1 MENKEHG
8 LISPSGD
15 ADRTVISVRTPETLS
30 SMKPTSDVHGGEPL
44 ASVSVTSPSSS
55 SLASPYRSVSSTSVP
70 EQNVLRGDER
80 IHSTSPH
87 TQQASVTHGTS
98 GGAVLTS
105 NRGTSSAQSVAVTEV
120 IAKYFQP
127 GCQIDQ
133 FQLLEM
139 VGGGGMGRVFRA
151 RDLRLDRLVAL
162 KILSADPMTRETML
176 RFHNEAKSAAR
187 LNHRN
192 ISQVY
197 QYGEFQG
204 VPYIVFEYIE
214 GENLRTL
221 VEHTGP
227 LPLDVAI
234 GYTIQIA
241 GAMIHAAHY
250 QVVHRDIKP
259 SNVLVTPEGYVKLI
273 DLGLARLGGGL
284 DHEELTATGVTLGTF
299 DYIAPEQALDP
310 RTADSRSDIYSLGC
324 TLFFMLTGR
333 PPFGSGTVL
342 QKLVKHQTLEVPE
355 VRRLRPDLPS
365 AVSQLLRRMMAKSPS
380 RRFQNPESL
389 LAALVDLVDDLKLQL
404 DVPEDQFLPSSRS
417 SWKRLLEQHLPW
429 LVPTLLIVLTAIL
442 LQWFDRSA
450 NPTTDENA
458 TVPYN
463 TYGLQT
469 PYPQDSLTSPNSP
482 TERPLPPLP
491 TLPNAT
497 PNTSASNETVSN
509 GATTETVSSGA
520 YAGRTGDQ
528 SVLDGGTTSDDT
540 SRAASI
546 PEQETPMR
554 RAYPSTIPVPDLP
567 PLPPPE
573 RGVAPD
579 AVGP

>member
-15 ADRTVISVRTPETLS
+15 ADRTVISVRTPDSLS
-30 SMKPTSDVHGGEPL
+30 AVMPASDTNSEP
-44 ASVSVTSPSSS
+44 AVPSAESPRSHVSSASIPEKSVSLSDEKPSSPSQRIPQKTDVPTNAVSAVTVPMSS
-55 SLASPYRSVSSTSVP
+55 
-70 EQNVLRGDER
+70 
-80 IHSTSPH
+80 
-87 TQQASVTHGTS
+87 
-98 GGAVLTS
+98 
-105 NRGTSSAQSVAVTEV
+105 RGTPSTGKGTIVTDV

-151 RDLRLDRLVAL
+151 RDLQLDRLVAL
-162 KILSADPMTRETML
+162 KILSADPMTRETAL

-214 GENLRTL
+214 GENLRIL
-221 VEHTGP
+221 VEHAGP

-355 VRRLRPDLPS
+355 VRRLRPDLPLP
-365 AVSQLLRRMMAKSPS
+365 VSQLLRRMMAKSPS

-429 LVPTLLIVLTAIL
+429 LVPTLLVVLTAIL
-442 LQWFDRSA
+442 LQWSDRSSSQ
-450 NPTTDENA
+450 TVDENA
-458 TVPYN
+458 SAPYD
-463 TYGLQT
+463 TYGLPD
-469 PYPQDSLTSPNSP
+469 PYSQDAKTANPPN
-482 TERPLPPLP
+482 PPADRRDAFRDT
-491 TLPNAT
+491 TLPSSPASPEVST
-497 PNTSASNETVSN
+497 PNGGYANGISGQGGSGEAASLNSS
-509 GATTETVSSGA
+509 VSSEA
-520 YAGRTGDQ
+520 VSR
-528 SVLDGGTTSDDT
+528 SVPVSPPEEP
-540 SRAASI
+540 SRRS
-546 PEQETPMR
+546 
-554 RAYPSTIPVPDLP
+554 YPSTIPVPDLP
-567 PLPPPE
+567 PLPPPD
-573 RGVAPD
+573 RGSTP
-579 AVGP
+579 